1 MMEASSEVECLHP
14 LQIDEIYEFSAPRFF
29 DFIVGET
36 EEEIRAAQQW
46 FEVTRSYAP
55 SPFMLR
61 IKTSRKVDM
70 DSTCNFQ
77 ETEELLPAK
86 MATETREANLPKSD
100 SRIPEEKLTES
111 ETVGKVGDGRRAE
124 TRENQLAASE
134 SSAQPGR
141 ILQNADSSTIEKSA
155 TKKPIKPTDEIGAG
169 TPKAQIMSS
178 KNGHVHSC
186 KNPTAKMKL
195 QKPSTATKLTKQTP
209 MSQARTTKGSALR
222 LPASAL
228 KNSANIDIKQEN
240 QAIKRQKLDGG
251 RSRQILNVKERVLHH
266 KSEAVASKE
275 KAANGQA
282 TRTCR
287 EKRYELTVKKEI
299 NPFVSAA
306 ELVNKF
312 HSRTREL
319 EISQHRSL
327 SHDDAAS
334 MTHRKPPLALTQP
347 KEPEFLTAR
356 RVRPVKVKSS
366 AELEEEMLANIPKF
380 KARPVNKKILE
391 ARSLPVP
398 SRSIPQPP
406 EFHEFH
412 LKTMERASQHAGT
425 SYMEISQKGKS
436 KPENTAA
443 YGLTVP
449 KSPHLETSTRSRPQT
464 IKSSEEL
471 EQEELA
477 NMPKFKARPLNK
489 KILVSKGELGV
500 FRNQKHQAT
509 IPQEFHFATDERIP
523 AVHPVVDL
531 FDKLSINSDCRDKEI
546 PRITIPNPF
555 NLQTEERGLEKE
567 KRFLAEVLH
576 EQLEEQKARVPKAS
590 PYPYSTDYP
599 VIPPKPQPKECTKP
613 EAFQLVSLIRHE
625 EEMQRLMQEKERME
639 KEVAEMRKFKAQPI
653 LDSDPI
659 PVPEKRRIPLTQVQ
673 EFALHVDHRSVD
685 RAEFDKKVKEKEAI
699 YKRYREEYEAAKAME
714 EEKATKQMRRMMV
727 PHARPVPSF
736 ANPFVPERS
745 SKEITKPKSPCLLIA
760 QRKQRAAAS
769 GFAHMR

>member
-1 MMEASSEVECLHP
+1 MMEASSEVGCLNP
-14 LQIDEIYEFSAPRFF
+14 VQIDEIYEFSAPRFF
-29 DFIVGET
+29 DFVVGET
-36 EEEIRAAQQW
+36 EEEIRQAQQW

-77 ETEELLPAK
+77 EAEELLPAK
-86 MATETREANLPKSD
+86 MATETRETNLPKSD

-111 ETVGKVGDGRRAE
+111 ETVGKVVDGGCAE
-124 TRENQLAASE
+124 TRDNQLAASE
-134 SSAQPGR
+134 SSAQPGH
-141 ILQNADSSTIEKSA
+141 ILQNVDSSTIEKSEE
-155 TKKPIKPTDEIGAG
+155 KKPTKPADEMGAG

-178 KNGHVHSC
+178 KNGQVENSC

-195 QKPSTATKLTKQTP
+195 QKPSTATKSTRQTP

-251 RSRQILNVKERVLHH
+251 RSRQ
-266 KSEAVASKE
+266 
-275 KAANGQA
+275 
-282 TRTCR
+282 
-287 EKRYELTVKKEI
+287 
-299 NPFVSAA
+299 
-306 ELVNKF
+306 
-312 HSRTREL
+312 
-319 EISQHRSL
+319 
-327 SHDDAAS
+327 DDAAS

-425 SYMEISQKGKS
+425 SSTETSQKGKL
-436 KPENTAA
+436 KPEHTAA
-443 YGLTVP
+443 HGLTVP
-449 KSPHLETSTRSRPQT
+449 KSPHLETSTRARPQT

-523 AVHPVVDL
+523 PLYPVVDL

-576 EQLEEQKARVPKAS
+576 EQLVEQKARVPKAS

-625 EEMQRLMQEKERME
+625 EEMQRLMQEKERTE
-639 KEVAEMRKFKAQPI
+639 KEAAEMRKFKAQPI

-673 EFALHVDHRSVD
+673 EFALHV
-685 RAEFDKKVKEKEAI
+685 KEKEAI
-699 YKRYREEYEAAKAME
+699 YKRYREEYENAKAME

-760 QRKQRAAAS
+760 QRKQRAAAA